1 VSDIFRIP
9 KPAAYLYASQC
20 DPAEQVVLEAGFFLS
35 QGDRSAAGWVHRVP
49 ILSNCDH
56 LKIYWVGELK
66 QELDPDRKTY
76 AHLKHPPF
84 LMDLGELPLS
94 PFGDLKIEG
103 YIGGKL
109 AKTLV
114 LSSSGID
121 AAFKMVADDTE
132 LAGDG
137 RDATRVVLTVTDE
150 YGNIRPF
157 STVAVSLSLTGPG
170 ELIGENPLV
179 LVSGAAAVWVKA
191 TEGTGVVNLT
201 AKHPSLGSHSVA
213 IRVKPTEPELI

>member
-1 VSDIFRIP
+1 LARQP
-9 KPAAYLYASQC
+9 QC
-20 DPAEQVVLEAGFFLS
+20 
-35 QGDRSAAGWVHRVP
+35 
-49 ILSNCDH
+49 
-56 LKIYWVGELK
+56 
-66 QELDPDRKTY
+66 
-76 AHLKHPPF
+76 

-114 LSSSGID
+114 LSSSGVD

-137 RDATRVVLTVTDE
+137 RDDTRVVLTVTDE

-179 LVSGAAAVWVKA
+179 LVSGAAAV
-191 TEGTGVVNLT
+191 
-201 AKHPSLGSHSVA
+201 
-213 IRVKPTEPELI
+213 

>member
-1 VSDIFRIP
+1 
-9 KPAAYLYASQC
+9 
-20 DPAEQVVLEAGFFLS
+20 
-35 QGDRSAAGWVHRVP
+35 VP

-76 AHLKHPPF
+76 AHLKYPPF
-84 LMDLGELPLS
+84 IMDLGEQNLS

-103 YIGGKL
+103 YLGGKL

-137 RDATRVVLTVTDE
+137 RDATRVVLMVTDE
-150 YGNIRPF
+150 YGNLRPF

-179 LVSGAAAVWVKA
+179 IAGGAAAVWVKA
-191 TEGTGVVNLT
+191 KEGAGVVNLT
-201 AKHPSLGSHSVA
+201 ATHHILGSHTVA
-213 IRVKPTEPELI
+213 IRVKAAEPELI